1 MEQKGAFMPEKP
13 NGEIMRYTTLELLKL
28 ERELTDGERLEME
41 EIRAKLNLSH
51 EEILE
56 KGKDKILS

>member
-1 MEQKGAFMPEKP
+1 MPEKP

>member
-1 MEQKGAFMPEKP
+1 MLQQKP
-13 NGEIMRYTTLELLKL
+13 NDEIIRYITLELLKL
-28 ERELTDGERLEME
+28 ERVLTDNEQFEME
-41 EIRAKLNLSH
+41 VIRTKLNLSH